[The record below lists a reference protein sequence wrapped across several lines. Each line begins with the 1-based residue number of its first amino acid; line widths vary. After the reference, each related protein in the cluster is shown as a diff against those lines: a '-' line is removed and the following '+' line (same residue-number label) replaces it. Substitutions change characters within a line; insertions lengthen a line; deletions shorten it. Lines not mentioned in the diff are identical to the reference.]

1 MVAVVRMVR
10 SLDIGPSFG
19 GIPWVM
25 VFLQRFSGDI
35 TMYNN
40 RNYWFKLTHALSD
53 PDIPQDISWWKNEGK
68 IMVLENLSHIKTRMQ
83 IELAL
88 DSLERSFIE

>member
-1 MVAVVRMVR
+1 
-10 SLDIGPSFG
+10 
-19 GIPWVM
+19 M

-53 PDIPQDISWWKNEGK
+53 PDTSQDISWWKKEGK
-68 IMVLENLSHIKTRMQ
+68 LMVWQNLSHIKTRMQ

-88 DSLERSFIE
+88 VTLERSFIE